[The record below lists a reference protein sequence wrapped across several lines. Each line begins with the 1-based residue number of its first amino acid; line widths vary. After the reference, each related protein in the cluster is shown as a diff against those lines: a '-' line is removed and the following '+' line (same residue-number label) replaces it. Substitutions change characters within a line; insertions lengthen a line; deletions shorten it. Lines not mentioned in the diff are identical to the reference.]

1 MENRTFARHNSREN
15 SPTLRSNIGSLCTCN
30 HVAPPE
36 RILRSTEF
44 NQELAQYYVGLKL
57 SGDGTID
64 QILTE
69 LYDRRSGILHGLD
82 QKRIAIETVDENGAT
97 LFDDLF
103 GEDERR
109 FLTRFRV
116 RASGGFR
123 YRLQKRCLF
132 PVLMMHFA
140 REIHLCRTQGSCAS

>member
-1 MENRTFARHNSREN
+1 MEIN
-15 SPTLRSNIGSLCTCN
+15 PTLRSKIGSLCSCN
-30 HVAPPE
+30 HNAPPE
-36 RILRSTEF
+36 RVLRSIEF
-44 NQELAQYYVGLKL
+44 NQELAQYYLDLKL
-57 SGDGTID
+57 SGDGAID

-82 QKRIAIETVDENGAT
+82 QKRIAIETVDANGVT

-109 FLTRFRV
+109 FLARFRV

-132 PVLMMHFA
+132 PVLIMHFA